1 MKPKSQKSS
10 NSKVVYKDLKYF
22 YIDTFVAIYSN
33 LLIQAKLSAFTQKP
47 SNIPPSVRND
57 F

>member
-1 MKPKSQKSS
+1 MRKKTETS
-10 NSKVVYKDLKYF
+10 NNRVVYKDLKYF